1 MFLGLQYE
9 TWWFL
14 VVGALFSGY
23 AILDGFDFGAGAWH
37 LFFKTEQD
45 RRIALNAVGPVWDG
59 NEVWLVIG
67 GGALFAGFPVF
78 YATLF
83 SSLYIPF
90 KLFLV
95 FLIFRAIAIEFRSKE
110 EGLLWRKSWDIS
122 YSVSSIALAFLLGV
136 VLGNILQGIAIGE
149 KYVYTGGG
157 FFEFLGFF
165 PLIVGLT
172 TLALFMMHG
181 AIYLLLKTEGGLHQQ
196 VTKLLKYGMIAFIVL
211 YSVTTLYSLIYYPH
225 LSDKFKSYPLLFAI
239 PFLAILSM
247 ANIPRLAA
255 KKSYLNAFV
264 FSSITISLLLILV
277 AVELYPDLLISS
289 IAPEYSL
296 NIFNSASSKG
306 SLEIMLI
313 ITAIGIPLVAAYT
326 FFVYKTFWGKVK
338 LDDNSY

>member
-1 MFLGLQYE
+1 MFLGLDYE

-37 LFFKTEQD
+37 LFFKTEKD

-110 EGLLWRKSWDIS
+110 ESLLWRKSWDIS

-136 VLGNILQGIAIGE
+136 VLGNILQGIAIGD
-149 KYVYTGGG
+149 KYLYQGSG
-157 FFEFLGFF
+157 FFEFLGFY
-165 PLIVGLT
+165 PVIVGLT

-181 AIYLLLKTEGGLHQQ
+181 AIYLLLKTEGELHQQ
-196 VTKLLKYGMIAFIVL
+196 ITKLLKYGMIAFIVL
-211 YSVTTLYSLIYYPH
+211 YSITTLYSLIYYPH
-225 LSDKFKSYPLLFAI
+225 LSDKFKSYPVLFAI
-239 PFLAILSM
+239 PFVAILSM

-255 KKSYLNAFV
+255 KKSYLNAFI
-264 FSSITISLLLILV
+264 FSSLTISMLLVLV

-289 IAPEYSL
+289 IAPKYSL

-338 LDDNSY
+338 LDENSY